1 MQVTGTMTWVSAG
14 PAGVFAIN
22 GANIYFLQNS
32 RGVAIPSS
40 ELVSEA
46 TWIQVFLNLINNL
59 LLCDEKCCFH

>member
-32 RGVAIPSS
+32 RGVVFPSP

-46 TWIQVFLNLINNL
+46 TWIRVFLNLINSL
-59 LLCDEKCCFH
+59 PWCD